1 MKADLG
7 VIEPWDF
14 LRQSL
19 PGDGSQNGIVGPSG
33 IRDEDLSSLDGYL
46 TLSLDEIPVELWG
59 IASFKPSE
67 ILSQPAV
74 ESVGDHCHDDVEVDF
89 DQDRRGECIKVKEFH
104 RFGNAVLDAPAAG
117 IVSNN
122 EFHFQELIFSS
133 SAMSLCPRRRRVM
146 NFTPC

>member
-1 MKADLG
+1 MEADWSI
-7 VIEPWDF
+7 IEPRDF

-59 IASFKPSE
+59 VANLKPSE
-67 ILSQPAV
+67 VLSQPAI
-74 ESVGDHCHDDVEVDF
+74 ESVSDHCHADVEVGF
-89 DQDRRGECIKVKEFH
+89 DQDRRGKCIEVKEFH
-104 RFGNAVLDAPAAG
+104 CLGDTILDPPTAG

-122 EFHFQELIFSS
+122 EFHRGFLIVGYDE
-133 SAMSLCPRRRRVM
+133 RRL
-146 NFTPC
+146 FHAH